1 LEFKGPAWRQS
12 KKNERH
18 IAALRTRVDGR
29 ITELL
34 EVTKAAAY
42 DAGRLAGIIAGKAE
56 SAAERTAPV
65 TTEQTPR
72 DFYAVRVLSLQM
84 ARATR
89 KTKARKKA
97 ALQARA
103 NRTSDIARDALKVRA
118 QAAASDERRADYPA
132 PIGI

>member
-1 LEFKGPAWRQS
+1 MGLEWLHTIRHRDLHPRHQPESSDYRDWRGYSPRTFVPKKQGPHFPPVAFSKSLRRLEFKGPAWRQS

-65 TTEQTPR
+65 TTEQTP
-72 DFYAVRVLSLQM
+72 A
-84 ARATR
+84 
-89 KTKARKKA
+89 
-97 ALQARA
+97 
-103 NRTSDIARDALKVRA
+103 
-118 QAAASDERRADYPA
+118 
-132 PIGI
+132 